1 MGRIEAESF
10 GLFCPAFANEFVRRE
25 AFECLEATTE
35 IVAGDE
41 VSQMLP
47 KLVMTVVIIALD
59 GSVLDRPVHA
69 LDLAIGP
76 RMFRHGRS
84 MFDIV
89 LGAGVFEGM
98 GSEYLAIC
106 DCFPDERHRRATG
119 TWRGELDAVVGQH
132 GVYFIWDGGD
142 QAQQELSGNGRRG
155 FLV

>member
-1 MGRIEAESF
+1 MDRIEPESF
-10 GLFCPAFANEFVRRE
+10 GLFCPAFANEFVWCE
-25 AFECLEATTE
+25 AFEGLEATTE

-47 KLVMTVVIIALD
+47 KLIMTVVIIALD

-76 RMFRHGRS
+76 RMFRPGRS

-119 TWRGELDAVVGQH
+119 TWRGELDAVAH
-132 GVYFIWDGGD
+132 RETCSDIADG
-142 QAQQELSGNGRRG
+142 ARSHA
-155 FLV
+155 